1 MIPSPLHPTLWRTSR
16 VLANRSRLRVLQLL
30 SKQSSLTV
38 SEVGRVLRL
47 PRSTASE
54 HLRALNA
61 RGLLTV
67 QRDGRYV
74 RYRLGATG
82 DLTQTEPLLKAIQRT
97 LKKERNPIER
107 IFRLCTAFT
116 HPRRLVIIRSVGA
129 TGIDLNELERKTR
142 ISRPALARHLAKLS
156 QRGFLVIKGGRCLR
170 CQPPG
175 SLGRVLSHLAAAKP

>member
-1 MIPSPLHPTLWRTSR
+1 MTPSPLHPTLWRTCR

-30 SKQSSLTV
+30 SRRSSLTV
-38 SEVGRVLRL
+38 SEIGRVLRL
-47 PRSTASE
+47 PSSTASE

-74 RYRLGATG
+74 RYRVGATG
-82 DLTQTEPLLKAIQRT
+82 DLTQTKPLLKALQHT

-116 HPRRLVIIRSVGA
+116 HPRRLVIIRLVGA
-129 TGIDLNELERKTR
+129 DGIALNQLQRKTR
-142 ISRPALARHLAKLS
+142 ISQPALARHLAKLS
-156 QRGFLVIKGGRCLR
+156 QRGFLVIKAGRCRR
-170 CQPPG
+170 CHPPG
-175 SLGRVLSHLAAAKP
+175 SLGRVLSSLAAAKP